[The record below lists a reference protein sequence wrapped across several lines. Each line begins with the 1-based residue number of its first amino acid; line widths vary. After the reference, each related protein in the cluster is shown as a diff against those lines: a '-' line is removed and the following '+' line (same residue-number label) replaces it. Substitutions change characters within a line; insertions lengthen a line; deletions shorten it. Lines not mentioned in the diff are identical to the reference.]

1 MRVLSLSKVKT
12 NFSKVLDVVER
23 RDTAVTITRNG
34 KPVAVI
40 VSKGK
45 YDGLQETLDII
56 ADDKFMN
63 EIRAGVRALRR
74 TRRRVTIDE
83 LFADEE
89 KR

>member
-1 MRVLSLSKVKT
+1 MKVLSLSEARIKPG
-12 NFSKVLDVVER
+12 SVLGMLER
-23 RDTAVTITRNG
+23 MDEPVTITRNG

-40 VSKGK
+40 LSKMK
-45 YDGLQETLDII
+45 YEGLQETLEILSN
-56 ADDKFMN
+56 AKFVE
-63 EIRAGVRALRR
+63 EIRDGIRALRR